1 MSDHKSPKCSLC
13 NKAGHNKRSCKEILE
28 KAAKKTHKKVKN
40 VIEEIKEVIEE
51 VMEVKED
58 VKEAPK
64 VPKVPKD
71 DEERLAIVKEN
82 IMYFMESKQLINALD
97 NFCKITDPLKAQEE
111 LIGFIDKR
119 IAELHME
126 MNG

>member
-28 KAAKKTHKKVKN
+28 KAAKKTHKKVKK
-40 VIEEIKEVIEE
+40 VMEEIKEVIE
-51 VMEVKED
+51 EVKED

-71 DEERLAIVKEN
+71 DEERFAIIRDN
-82 IMYFMESKQLINALD
+82 LMYFVESKQLINALD

-126 MNG
+126 MDG